1 MSNDILTL
9 EIAEQFLEDPD
20 SISFG
25 CYTSIEDAAA
35 ESLSKYQGNLNL
47 YGLTELSD
55 AAAESLSKYQG
66 NLYLYGLTELSDAAA
81 ESLSKHKGATL
92 DLTGLTEF
100 SDSAAE
106 ALAKY
111 RGCLYDGGLIQKNE
125 HDDSEIGISSANV
138 LTPEIAE
145 QFLEDPESIEL
156 HEFTVVDEAAAEIL
170 AGYDGYLNLS
180 GLKEI
185 PQEVAEHLGIK
196 LVKDVRTD
204 NEELSVE
211 GIKTL
216 EDIESCVVGHLEHCL
231 EYNDQSGFYFTDS
244 EGNRK
249 YGYAEITFGVCDAE
263 DEFAET
269 ETITEE
275 IARQY
280 CKDLRDLVES
290 SVPELSNFKKIDDDA
305 AEFLSK
311 NWLDD
316 GSELDLNGLTTLSDA
331 AADSLSKLNGSPLQ
345 LGGISDI
352 SDAAIK
358 KIALY
363 PVLHDFPPSIGE
375 RLAPHRPNNWLEFTD
390 EWRELISNVLPFY
403 NEHVE
408 IALGVTKLSETD
420 AKCLLGGKCELYLDD
435 LTELSDA
442 AAETISKYQG
452 DLSFDS
458 LTELSDA
465 AAESLSK
472 HQGRLY
478 LSGLTKLSDAA
489 AEALGKHKGNL
500 SLGGLTELSDAAAEA
515 LGKHQ
520 GELSVSDQIQEQ
532 IDNHKS

>member
-35 ESLSKYQGNLNL
+35 ESLSKYQGNLN
-47 YGLTELSD
+47 
-55 AAAESLSKYQG
+55 
-66 NLYLYGLTELSDAAA
+66 LYGLTELSDAAA

-185 PQEVAEHLGIK
+185 SQEVAGHLGIK

-204 NEELSVE
+204 NEELSIE
-211 GIKTL
+211 GIKKL

-231 EYNDQSGFYFTDS
+231 DYNDQSGIYFTDA

-249 YGYAEITFGVCDAE
+249 YGYAEVKFSVCDAE
-263 DEFAET
+263 DEFAES

-275 IARQY
+275 IARILVSSKDETLTHY
-280 CKDLRDLVES
+280 CSEIEDE
-290 SVPELSNFKKIDDDA
+290 A
-305 AEFLSK
+305 AEILA
-311 NWLDD
+311 NY
-316 GSELDLNGLTTLSDA
+316 NG
-331 AADSLSKLNGSPLQ
+331 NLQ
-345 LGGISDI
+345 LD
-352 SDAAIK
+352 
-358 KIALY
+358 
-363 PVLHDFPPSIGE
+363 
-375 RLAPHRPNNWLEFTD
+375 
-390 EWRELISNVLPFY
+390 
-403 NEHVE
+403 
-408 IALGVTKLSETD
+408 
-420 AKCLLGGKCELYLDD
+420 
-435 LTELSDA
+435 
-442 AAETISKYQG
+442 
-452 DLSFDS
+452 
-458 LTELSDA
+458 
-465 AAESLSK
+465 
-472 HQGRLY
+472 
-478 LSGLTKLSDAA
+478 
-489 AEALGKHKGNL
+489 
-500 SLGGLTELSDAAAEA
+500 GLTELSDAAAEA

-520 GELSVSDQIQEQ
+520 GDLWLSGLTELSDAAAEGLFKHQGALLLDGLTELSDDAAEALRKHQGELSVSGLTELSDDAAEALGKHQGPLRLYGLTELSDAAAEALAVHENLVVSGEIQEQ
-532 IDNHKS
+532 IKLYQKT